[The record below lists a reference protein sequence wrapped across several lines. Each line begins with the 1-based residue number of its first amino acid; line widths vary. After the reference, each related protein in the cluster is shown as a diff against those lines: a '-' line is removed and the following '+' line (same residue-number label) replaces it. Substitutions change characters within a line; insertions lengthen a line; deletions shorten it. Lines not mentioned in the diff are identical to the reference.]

1 MAAEASVALM
11 HRITNVR
18 LPGPLPGDGDQR
30 YAIDLD
36 EQGLICRIKAM
47 GGVAQQVAQTEAQ
60 QTDADW
66 NGDWLSPRGVDLQI
80 NGGLGLAR
88 CSRGWAPR
96 RASARKGP
104 SRWAPSSRQRPG

>member
-36 EQGLICRIKAM
+36 EQGLICRIEAM
-47 GGVAQQVAQTEAQ
+47 GGRNKRSNKRLNKPMRTGTATGSA
-60 QTDADW
+60 
-66 NGDWLSPRGVDLQI
+66 PGVWTCRST
-80 NGGLGLAR
+80 A
-88 CSRGWAPR
+88 GW
-96 RASARKGP
+96 GWP
-104 SRWAPSSRQRPG
+104 SRN

>member
-36 EQGLICRIKAM
+36 EKGLICRIEAM
-47 GGVAQQVAQTEAQ
+47 GGEAQ

-66 NGDWLSPRGVDLQI
+66 NGDWLSPCLLYTSPSPRDKRQ
-80 NGGLGLAR
+80 
-88 CSRGWAPR
+88 SRM
-96 RASARKGP
+96 
-104 SRWAPSSRQRPG
+104 PSSA

>member
-36 EQGLICRIKAM
+36 EQGLICRIDAM
-47 GGVAQQVAQTEAQ
+47 GTEAQ
-60 QTDADW
+60 LTDEDW
-66 NGDWLSPRGVDLQI
+66 NGDWLSPRGVDLQN
-80 NGGLGLAR
+80 NGGL
-88 CSRGWAPR
+88 
-96 RASARKGP
+96 
-104 SRWAPSSRQRPG
+104 

>member
-1 MAAEASVALM
+1 M
-11 HRITNVR
+11 HRITTIR
-18 LPGPLPGDGDQR
+18 LPGPLPGDGDHR

-47 GGVAQQVAQTEAQ
+47 GGEAQ

-80 NGGLGLAR
+80 NGGLGLAFPEL
-88 CSRGWAPR
+88 SGADLPR
-96 RASARKGP
+96 LV
-104 SRWAPSSRQRPG
+104 QLLEL

>member
-36 EQGLICRIKAM
+36 DQGLICRIDAM
-47 GGVAQQVAQTEAQ
+47 GTEAQQEAQ

-66 NGDWLSPRGVDLQI
+66 KGDWLSPCLLYTSPSPRDY
-80 NGGLGLAR
+80 AA
-88 CSRGWAPR
+88 SRM
-96 RASARKGP
+96 
-104 SRWAPSSRQRPG
+104 PSSA